1 MAVPASAMV
10 DIWDPSIPAVPKARP
25 KPRKKGMMV
34 AATAK
39 QEEQDAGQ
47 PPTSSVVATDC
58 KVDEHDAEKKGL
70 NKLQPKVDCKVTDVE
85 WLKSFETRLEQL
97 LAYRRELKEE
107 ERGKRRRRRSLR
119 GGDED
124 EDAEIIQ
131 VSDRD
136 EEGVDPDRERGK
148 RRRRR
153 RSRRKEDADEDA
165 EHIAVV
171 DYF

>member
-1 MAVPASAMV
+1 MGP
-10 DIWDPSIPAVPKARP
+10 D
-25 KPRKKGMMV
+25 
-34 AATAK
+34 
-39 QEEQDAGQ
+39 
-47 PPTSSVVATDC
+47 
-58 KVDEHDAEKKGL
+58 DEHDA
-70 NKLQPKVDCKVTDVE
+70 KVDCKVTDVE
-85 WLKSFETRLEQL
+85 WFKSFETRLEQL

-107 ERGKRRRRRSLR
+107 ERGKRRRRRRSRR